1 MLPLEVLHLEE
12 RGAGCELVGL
22 DVTLATRATT
32 PTNARPAVAELGVGA
47 LPSSPGSIHVRACAH
62 QRFEQDR
69 NHTGH
74 KRDVKLLARS

>member
-12 RGAGCELVGL
+12 RGAWCELGL

-32 PTNARPAVAELGVGA
+32 PTNARPAAAELGVGV
-47 LPSSPGSIHVRACAH
+47 LPSSPGSIHVRACAR